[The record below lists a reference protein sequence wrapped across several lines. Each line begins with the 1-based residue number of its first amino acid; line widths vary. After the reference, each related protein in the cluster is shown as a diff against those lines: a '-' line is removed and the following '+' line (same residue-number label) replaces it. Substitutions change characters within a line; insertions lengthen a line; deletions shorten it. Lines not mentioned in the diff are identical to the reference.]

1 MNKESKENDVVSKKE
16 ETKDLKYSKSELILN
31 EKYLKHKDVLNVLLK
46 ENELYSFL
54 ETDKIIEKFMKG
66 RV

>member
-1 MNKESKENDVVSKKE
+1 MSKENDVVSKKE
-16 ETKDLKYSKSELILN
+16 ETKDLKYSKTELISN

-54 ETDKIIEKFMKG
+54 ETDKIIEKFRKG

>member
-1 MNKESKENDVVSKKE
+1 MSKENDVTLEKKE
-16 ETKDLKYSKSELILN
+16 EAKDLKYSKAELILN
-31 EKYLKHKDVLNVLLK
+31 EKYLKHQDVLNVLLK

-54 ETDKIIEKFMKG
+54 ETDKIIEKFRKG